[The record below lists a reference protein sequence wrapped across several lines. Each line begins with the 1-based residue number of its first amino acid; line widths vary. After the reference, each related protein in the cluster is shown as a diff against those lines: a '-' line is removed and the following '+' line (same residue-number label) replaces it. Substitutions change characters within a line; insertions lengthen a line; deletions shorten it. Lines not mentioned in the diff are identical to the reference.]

1 MHWISRESHMKH
13 CMAGKRNWIQ
23 VKIPE
28 QRLKKKNFYMYLG
41 DTAVPTMVG
50 RILKSSK
57 LESSTSIYN
66 IHRLL

>member
-1 MHWISRESHMKH
+1 MINHTWNIVWLEK
-13 CMAGKRNWIQ
+13 ANKF
-23 VKIPE
+23 
-28 QRLKKKNFYMYLG
+28 RLKYPNSDFKKKNFYMYLG

-57 LESSTSIYN
+57 LESSIYN